1 MIIGPTSF
9 ASVSFGNHPVG
20 INNAVMIPHAINA
33 PIFGITMLLRKR
45 PKLCTLILISDDI
58 KTPLLMFAV
67 AQAGSPRFF
76 VNVAA
81 EVAGPCRY
89 CEIWH

>member
-1 MIIGPTSF
+1 MIIGLTSF
-9 ASVSFGNHPVG
+9 ASVLFGNYFVG
-20 INNAVMIPHAINA
+20 INNAVMILYAINA
-33 PIFGITMLLRKR
+33 LIFGITMLLRKR
-45 PKLCTLILISDDI
+45 LKLCTLILILDDI
-58 KTPLLMFAV
+58 KTLFFMFAV